1 MAAPEKQVNQTESRQ
16 ATKEGVGR
24 YVLTISFVLA
34 AIALVIAYFAVLS

>member
-24 YVLTISFVLA
+24 YVLTISFALA
-34 AIALVIAYFAVLS
+34 AVALVIAFFVVT

>member
-1 MAAPEKQVNQTESRQ
+1 MAEKKVNSVEAKQ

-34 AIALVIAYFAVLS
+34 AIALVIAYFVVI

>member
-24 YVLTISFVLA
+24 YVLMISFVLA
-34 AIALVIAYFAVLS
+34 AIALVIAYFAVSS